1 MAHPATPAHADPAHG
16 GAHGAHAEHH
26 GSFWPLYL
34 TIATTIFLI
43 GLMKG
48 VREATGGIPVVAI
61 LGFFGLA
68 GTVAGWVRED
78 VDELTHKPYHPGH
91 SPYLFGTLVLILSE
105 VVIFGILFF
114 FYFWSRAHAAPGT
127 FVPAAITGMDLTPI
141 IVNTVILLSSG
152 GTVHMAQVALKKG
165 QIKPFRVWLAATIL
179 LGVAFIIGQIVE
191 YNHLIHEGLT
201 APGSVYGTAFYSLTG
216 VHGLHVV
223 AGIVALAAIWG
234 LSFTGFITKER
245 ASGVEGAF
253 IYWHFVDAIWI
264 LVFSFVYL
272 RVI

>member
-1 MAHPATPAHADPAHG
+1 MAHPANPAHPDAAHG
-16 GAHGAHAEHH
+16 GHAAHH
-26 GSFWPLYL
+26 GSFWPLFL
-34 TIATTIFLI
+34 TIATTVFLI
-43 GLMKG
+43 GLLKD
-48 VREATGGIPVVAI
+48 VRAMTGGIPVVAL

-78 VDELTHKPYHPGH
+78 VDELSHKPYHPGH
-91 SPYLFGTLVLILSE
+91 SPYLYGTLTLILSE

-114 FYFWSRAHAAPGT
+114 FYFWSRAHQGAG
-127 FVPAAITGMDLTPI
+127 FVPDVILHMDMTPI
-141 IVNTVILLSSG
+141 IVNTVVLLSSG
-152 GTVHMAQVALKKG
+152 GTVHMAQVNLKKG
-165 QIKPFRVWLAATIL
+165 RIRAFQVWLGATIL
-179 LGVAFIIGQIVE
+179 LGVAFIGGQVLE
-191 YNHLIHEGLT
+191 YQHLIHEGLT

-223 AGIVALAAIWG
+223 AGIVALCAILG

-264 LVFSFVYL
+264 LVFSFIYL
-272 RVI
+272 RVV